1 MAKRTSQRF
10 LLRVAMELPMLIATE
25 NRDAVY
31 HSSILL
37 FFGLGRRRLNPLKK
51 LVMLLGEITR
61 EVFCRGKAD

>member
-37 FFGLGRRRLNPLKK
+37 FFGLGRRRLNRFQKAVK
-51 LVMLLGEITR
+51 LLGLDWSVGI
-61 EVFCRGKAD
+61 AAAA